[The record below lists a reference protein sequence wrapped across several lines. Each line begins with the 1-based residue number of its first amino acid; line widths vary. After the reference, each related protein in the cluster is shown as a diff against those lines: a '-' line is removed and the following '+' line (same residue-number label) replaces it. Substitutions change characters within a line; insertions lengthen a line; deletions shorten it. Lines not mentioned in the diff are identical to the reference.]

1 MARHG
6 LESPVTTIIRPL
18 QQADAADLA
27 KNCFPDLP
35 PEDVLDAVREDL
47 ALQEAGQGITLVA
60 VADGRVGVHA
70 KLRRKDDSGWVFN
83 VASHPDF
90 RGRGIVQDLL
100 AELARRAR
108 ATGIVRLLAHVRA
121 DNRRARRAYEKA
133 GFRPVGQDGMRG
145 EQLRYEMDVF
155 P

>member
-1 MARHG
+1 M
-6 LESPVTTIIRPL
+6 IRPL

-27 KNCFPDLP
+27 ENCFPGLP
-35 PEDVLDAVREDL
+35 IEDVLDAVREDL

-60 VADGRVGVHA
+60 VEDGRVGVHA
-70 KLRRKDDSGWVFN
+70 KLQKKDDSGWVFN

-100 AELARRAR
+100 TDLARRAR
-108 ATGIVRLLAHVRA
+108 AMGIARLLAHVRA

-133 GFRPVGQDGMRG
+133 GFRSVGQDGMRG
-145 EQLRYEMDVF
+145 EQLRYELDIL

>member
-1 MARHG
+1 
-6 LESPVTTIIRPL
+6 LTIIIRPL
-18 QQADAADLA
+18 QPTDAGDLA

-60 VADGRVGVHA
+60 VEDGRVGFHA
-70 KLRRKDDSGWVFN
+70 KLLKKDDSGWIFN
-83 VASHPDF
+83 VASRPEF
-90 RGRGIVQDLL
+90 RGRGILQDLL

-108 ATGIVRLLAHVRA
+108 AMGIVRLLAHVRA

-133 GFRPVGQDGMRG
+133 GFRSVGQDGMRG
-145 EQLRYEMDVF
+145 EQLRYELDIL

>member
-1 MARHG
+1 MTA
-6 LESPVTTIIRPL
+6 IIRPL
-18 QQADAADLA
+18 EQADAAGLA
-27 KNCFPDLP
+27 ANCFPDLP
-35 PEDVLDAVREDL
+35 PADVLDAVREDL

-60 VADGRVGVHA
+60 IADGRVGLHA
-70 KLRRKDDSGWVFN
+70 KLLKKDDSGWIFN

-90 RGRGIVQDLL
+90 RGRGIVQDLI
-100 AELARRAR
+100 ADLARRAR
-108 ATGIVRLLAHVRA
+108 AIGIVRLLAHVRA

-145 EQLRYEMDVF
+145 EQLRYELDIF

>member
-1 MARHG
+1 MTA
-6 LESPVTTIIRPL
+6 IIRPL
-18 QQADAADLA
+18 EQADAAGLA
-27 KNCFPDLP
+27 ANCFPDLP

-60 VADGRVGVHA
+60 VEDGRVGLHV
-70 KLRRKDDSGWVFN
+70 KLLKKDDHGWVFN

-90 RGRGIVQDLL
+90 RGRGIVQELL

-108 ATGIVRLLAHVRA
+108 TMGIVRLLAHVRA

-133 GFRPVGQDGMRG
+133 GFHSVGQDGMRG
-145 EQLRYEMDVF
+145 EQLRYELDILS
-155 P
+155 

>member
-1 MARHG
+1 
-6 LESPVTTIIRPL
+6 VTIIIRPL
-18 QQADAADLA
+18 QPTDAGDLA

-60 VADGRVGVHA
+60 VEDGRVGLHA
-70 KLRRKDDSGWVFN
+70 KLLKKDDSGWIFN
-83 VASHPDF
+83 VASRPEF
-90 RGRGIVQDLL
+90 RGRGILQDLL

-108 ATGIVRLLAHVRA
+108 AMGIVRLLAHVRA

-133 GFRPVGQDGMRG
+133 GFRSVGQDGMRG
-145 EQLRYEMDVF
+145 EQLRYELDIL

>member
-1 MARHG
+1 M
-6 LESPVTTIIRPL
+6 TTIIRPL
-18 QQADAADLA
+18 EQTDAADLA

-35 PEDVLDAVREDL
+35 AGDVLDAVREDL
-47 ALQEAGQGITLVA
+47 ALQETGQGITLVA
-60 VADGRVGVHA
+60 VEDGRVGVHA
-70 KLRRKDDSGWVFN
+70 KLRKKEDSGWVFN

-90 RGRGIVQDLL
+90 RGRGIVQELL

-108 ATGIVRLLAHVRA
+108 AMGIVRLLAHVRA

-145 EQLRYEMDVF
+145 DQLRYELDIY

>member
-1 MARHG
+1 M
-6 LESPVTTIIRPL
+6 TTIIRPL
-18 QQADAADLA
+18 HQADADDLA

-35 PEDVLDAVREDL
+35 LDDVLDAVREDL

-60 VADGRVGVHA
+60 VEDGRVGVHV
-70 KLRRKDDSGWVFN
+70 KLLKKDDSGWVFN

-90 RGRGIVQDLL
+90 RGRGIVQDVL

-108 ATGIVRLLAHVRA
+108 AMGTVRLLAHVRA

-145 EQLRYEMDVF
+145 EQLRYELNIF

>member
-1 MARHG
+1 MT
-6 LESPVTTIIRPL
+6 SIIRPL

-47 ALQEAGQGITLVA
+47 ALQKAGQGVTLVA
-60 VADGRVGVHA
+60 IVDGRVGLHA
-70 KLRRKDDSGWVFN
+70 KLLKKEDSGWIFN

-90 RGRGIVQDLL
+90 RGHGIVQELL
-100 AELARRAR
+100 ADLARRAR
-108 ATGIVRLLAHVRA
+108 AMGIVRLLAHVRA
-121 DNRRARRAYEKA
+121 DNRRARRAYEKS
-133 GFRPVGQDGMRG
+133 GFRSVGQDGMRG
-145 EQLRYEMDVF
+145 EQLRYELDIL

>member
-1 MARHG
+1 M
-6 LESPVTTIIRPL
+6 TIIIRPL

-27 KNCFPDLP
+27 ANCFPDLP

-47 ALQEAGQGITLVA
+47 ALQEAGEGVTLVA
-60 VADGRVGVHA
+60 VEDGRVGVHA
-70 KLRRKDDSGWVFN
+70 KLLKKDDSGWVFN

-90 RGRGIVQDLL
+90 RGRGIVQELL
-100 AELARRAR
+100 ADLARRAR
-108 ATGIVRLLAHVRA
+108 AMGIVRLLAHVRA

-145 EQLRYEMDVF
+145 EQLRYELDIF

>member
-1 MARHG
+1 VAI
-6 LESPVTTIIRPL
+6 IIRPL
-18 QQADAADLA
+18 QQDDAADLA

-60 VADGRVGVHA
+60 VEGGRIGVHA
-70 KLRRKDDSGWVFN
+70 KLLRKDDSGWVFN
-83 VASHPDF
+83 VASHSDF

-100 AELARRAR
+100 ADLARRAR
-108 ATGIVRLLAHVRA
+108 AMGMVRLLAHVRA

-133 GFRPVGQDGMRG
+133 GFRSVGQDGMRG
-145 EQLRYEMDVF
+145 EQLRYELDIF

>member
-1 MARHG
+1 VAI
-6 LESPVTTIIRPL
+6 IIRPI
-18 QQADAADLA
+18 QQDDAADLA

-60 VADGRVGVHA
+60 VEGGRIGVHA
-70 KLRRKDDSGWVFN
+70 KLLRKDDSGWVFN
-83 VASHPDF
+83 VASHSDF

-100 AELARRAR
+100 ADLARRAR
-108 ATGIVRLLAHVRA
+108 AMGMVRLLAHVRA

-133 GFRPVGQDGMRG
+133 GFRSVGQDGMRG
-145 EQLRYEMDVF
+145 EQLRYELDIF